1 MPSRLGAGIGA
12 AAIGAIVL
20 SAIIGHA
27 GSIGAASTT
36 LGAGRAAVTACDTD
50 GITVTQVLTGINVT
64 AIGVGGVASACG
76 TGTIS
81 VTVNNGTA
89 NSTGTAIVPAGGGSI
104 TVTLA
109 STVAMKDS
117 DEIDVA
123 ITGP

>member
-20 SAIIGHA
+20 FAIIGHA
-27 GSIGAASTT
+27 ASMGAASTT

-81 VTVNNGTA
+81 VTVNNGIA